1 MFVEYINHRHL
12 VFISLRSSENGTERN
27 GTGNLLLTW
36 FSCPYPVEEN
46 AFPLVYRK
54 FALDYRL
61 CTFKQVWTWYSW
73 FMFLFIPALGSSSS
87 SCFFSLVYIKVV
99 SISDSRTRLR
109 WMRPLKKPP
118 RWGVAEEP
126 ENIGSGSGGL
136 SRASLSLP
144 VAVTVKNASL
154 FNRSKRLNFP
164 TFS

>member
-99 SISDSRTRLR
+99 SISDSRTRLK
-109 WMRPLKKPP
+109 WIRPLKTPP
-118 RWGVAEEP
+118 RWGGCRGARKHL
-126 ENIGSGSGGL
+126 I
-136 SRASLSLP
+136 RIR
-144 VAVTVKNASL
+144 
-154 FNRSKRLNFP
+154 RSFKSFTFP
-164 TFS
+164 PRRSYSQKCVLIQP

>member
-73 FMFLFIPALGSSSS
+73 RVMFLFIPALGSSSS
-87 SCFFSLVYIKVV
+87 SCLCEIYEQFYFLLLYIVRWMQWWQKRTKPNLISLYIPTYILHFLTEAFLNFSDFCIKVFK
-99 SISDSRTRLR
+99 SMHSTEI
-109 WMRPLKKPP
+109 
-118 RWGVAEEP
+118 
-126 ENIGSGSGGL
+126 
-136 SRASLSLP
+136 
-144 VAVTVKNASL
+144 
-154 FNRSKRLNFP
+154 
-164 TFS
+164 